1 MRKILFI
8 VNPISG
14 GKKKDGIVRS
24 ILKRMDEGRLEGEI
38 RLTTGPG
45 DAEKWARETDADIV
59 AAVGGDGTVSE
70 VGRALV
76 GSRKAL
82 GIVPCGSGDG
92 LALHLGISRTVSKA
106 LDVLSDGAVTDID
119 YALVGGQPF
128 FCTVGVGLD
137 AIVAQKFAA
146 SSKRGLETYI
156 GEAWSTWHHFRP
168 ETYRIRVDGQEQV
181 FPAVFV
187 TIGNVNQWGN
197 EARITSLAS
206 VTDGLLDVAVVHPFH
221 TLEIPLLATRLM
233 DGHAHRSHRV
243 TMLRGHRVTILR
255 GAAGPAHVDGDPCEM
270 GKEITA
276 EIVPG
281 GLRAVVPTKHR
292 L

>member
-1 MRKILFI
+1 M
-8 VNPISG
+8 
-14 GKKKDGIVRS
+14 
-24 ILKRMDEGRLEGEI
+24 
-38 RLTTGPG
+38 
-45 DAEKWARETDADIV
+45 
-59 AAVGGDGTVSE
+59 
-70 VGRALV
+70 
-76 GSRKAL
+76 
-82 GIVPCGSGDG
+82 
-92 LALHLGISRTVSKA
+92 SKA

-119 YALVGGQPF
+119 YALVDGQPF